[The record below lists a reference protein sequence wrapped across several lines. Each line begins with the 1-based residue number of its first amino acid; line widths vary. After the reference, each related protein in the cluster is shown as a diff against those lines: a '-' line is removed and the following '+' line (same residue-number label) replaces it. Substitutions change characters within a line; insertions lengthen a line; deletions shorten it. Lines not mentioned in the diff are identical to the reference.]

1 MSSESIDIFKQS
13 VKEYVDISD
22 QIAKASKDLLVVKKK
37 KNELGELILE
47 FMQQNN
53 YDAVSAG
60 NTTILKK
67 ASTRKAGFKE
77 DLILQAAKGFM
88 GESEATKFMEKLDS
102 FREITTVEKIGM
114 KKAK

>member
-67 ASTRKAGFKE
+67 ASTRKTGLKE
-77 DLILQAAKGFM
+77 DLILQAAKEFL
-88 GESEATKFMEKLDS
+88 GEADATKFMQKLDS
-102 FREITTVEKIGM
+102 SREVVTTEKIGM
-114 KKAK
+114 KKSK

>member
-1 MSSESIDIFKQS
+1 MSSESITIFKES

-37 KNELGELILE
+37 KNELGELILA

-67 ASTRKAGFKE
+67 ASSRKTGFKE
-77 DLILQAAKGFM
+77 DLILLAAKDFM
-88 GESEATKFMEKLDS
+88 GESEAAKFMQKLDS
-102 FREITTVEKIGM
+102 SREVVTVEKIGM
-114 KKAK
+114 KKTK

>member
-1 MSSESIDIFKQS
+1 MSSESINIFKES

-22 QIAKASKDLLVVKKK
+22 QIAKASKELLVVKKK
-37 KNELGELILE
+37 KNELGELILA

-67 ASTRKAGFKE
+67 ASSRKTGFKE
-77 DLILQAAKGFM
+77 DLILQAAKDFM
-88 GESEATKFMEKLDS
+88 GESEATKFMQKLDS
-102 FREITTVEKIGM
+102 SREVVKTEKIGM
-114 KKAK
+114 KKTK

>member
-1 MSSESIDIFKQS
+1 MSSDHIDIFKQS

-37 KNELGELILE
+37 KNELGDLILE
-47 FMQQNN
+47 FMLQNN

-67 ASTRKAGFKE
+67 ASTRKAGYKE
-77 DLILQAAKGFM
+77 DIILQAAKGFL

-102 FREITTVEKIGM
+102 FREVTTVDRIGM
-114 KKAK
+114 KKSK

>member
-37 KNELGELILE
+37 KNELGDLILE
-47 FMQQNN
+47 FMLQNN

-67 ASTRKAGFKE
+67 ASTRKAGYKE
-77 DLILQAAKGFM
+77 DIILQAAKGFL

-102 FREITTVEKIGM
+102 FREVTTVDRIGM
-114 KKAK
+114 KKSK